1 MHELLNW
8 VIEWLVITS
17 SNDNECSCRIMS
29 CSLHGT
35 RNCKILLLA
44 GAVVFY
50 TS

>member
-8 VIEWLVITS
+8 VIEWPTS
-17 SNDNECSCRIMS
+17 SNGNECSCGIMS

-35 RNCKILLLA
+35 KGCKILLVA
-44 GAVVFY
+44 GTVVFY